1 MEAALREVVDLA
13 LLLESINPDSIVY
26 TMKWGSGDRD
36 DLTKKIEQ
44 ADKLQMLG
52 YSFRTLFDFINLDG
66 IQYEDEMDRIR
77 EQTAEGVVPYGINT
91 RVDPTL
97 AALMTGNFTPPENG
111 SGGADDGEEDD
122 EMEELQRMASYI
134 LQGVHRQ
141 GNGNG
146 SHTLP

>member
-1 MEAALREVVDLA
+1 
-13 LLLESINPDSIVY
+13 
-26 TMKWGSGDRD
+26 MKWGSGDRD

-44 ADKLQMLG
+44 ADKLQVLG

-66 IQYEDEMDRIR
+66 VKYEDEMDRIR

-97 AALMTGNFTPPENG
+97 AALISGNFTPPED
-111 SGGADDGEEDD
+111 GGGESDDEEDA
-122 EMEELQRMASYI
+122 EMEELRKMASYI
-134 LQGVHRQ
+134 LQGVDRQ
-141 GNGNG
+141 SNGNG